1 MQIFMFTLFYNVY
14 NWHEA
19 VFVKKKIKTHH
30 LIYFL
35 NLNRFLEMATNS
47 YINIMIKLCGDDL
60 F

>member
-1 MQIFMFTLFYNVY
+1 MFTLFYNVY